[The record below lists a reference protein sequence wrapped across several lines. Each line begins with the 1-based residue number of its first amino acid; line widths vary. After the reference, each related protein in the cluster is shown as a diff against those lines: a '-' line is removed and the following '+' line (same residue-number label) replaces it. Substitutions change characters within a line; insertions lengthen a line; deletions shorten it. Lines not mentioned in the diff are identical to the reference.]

1 MSHSAPADP
10 AFELA
15 RPDLSPWRA
24 GNTGTEGV
32 WQFDALQPGR
42 TVMVSALVHGNELC
56 GAWAVAG
63 LLASGL
69 RPQAGRLVL
78 VLANLAAFDR
88 FDAARPDDARF
99 VDEDLNRQ
107 WAPARLVDGA
117 LATCSSQE
125 RRRAA
130 QLAPFV
136 AQADWLLDLHS
147 MHQPGAPLM
156 LTGLQPRNLALARAL
171 RNPQH
176 TVLDAGHQDG
186 VRMRDCGR
194 FGLADA
200 QAPETRSLLVECG
213 YHGAASSR
221 VVAQD
226 LCARFLVEAGCLSA
240 AEATQRL
247 PGWRQPDGPTQW
259 ALDVTGPVVAR
270 SANFCFT
277 RPFQGLDVIPKA
289 GSVIGDNDGEPVTTP
304 YDACV
309 LVMPSIKQ
317 ARAGVTVVRFARRR
331 LL

>member
-1 MSHSAPADP
+1 MSDTP
-10 AFELA
+10 FELA
-15 RPDLSPWRA
+15 RPDISPWRA

-32 WQFDALQPGR
+32 WQFDAAQPGR

-69 RPQAGRLVL
+69 RPRAGRLIL
-78 VLANLAAFDR
+78 LLANLAAFDR
-88 FDAARPDDARF
+88 FDAAQPDNSRF
-99 VDEDLNRQ
+99 VDDDLNRQ
-107 WAPARLVDGA
+107 WAPARLADGA
-117 LATCSSQE
+117 LASCNSTE

-156 LTGLQPRNLALARAL
+156 LTGLHPRNLALARAL

-176 TVLDAGHQDG
+176 TVLDAGHHDG
-186 VRMRDCGR
+186 VRMRDFGR

-213 YHGAASSR
+213 YHGAASSQG
-221 VVAQD
+221 VAQD
-226 LCARFLVEAGCLSA
+226 LCARFLVEAGCVSA
-240 AEATQRL
+240 DEATQHL
-247 PGWRQPDGPTQW
+247 PGWRQPDGPAQW

-270 SANFCFT
+270 SANFRFV
-277 RPFQGLDVIPKA
+277 RPFQGLELIAKA
-289 GSVIGDNDGEPVTTP
+289 GTVIGDNGGEPVATP
-304 YDACV
+304 YDNCV
-309 LVMPSIKQ
+309 LVMPSIQQ

-331 LL
+331 RL